1 MGEKQQQLT
10 ATMGKGQNEGGFS
23 EDQLQMYKDC
33 FKLMD
38 INKDGQLD
46 KNDLRGAFDN
56 VGVLMS
62 EGELDGL
69 LGEIGGAC
77 TYDNMVKMFQEKMA
91 GDGNDS
97 DDLIVQA
104 FKAYDNE
111 GKIDSKMFTHALMTW
126 GDKMTKAEIDDIF
139 GEFEIDE
146 DYMIK
151 SKDVIGLF
159 VAVKEEEKKEEAPPP
174 VVEEAPAEEDEGEAR
189 RRRRR
194 RPLSKWL
201 FQYLNE
207 ASNNPGLPSAS
218 CTIVHLSDGEPKQ
231 FLRPTSARLSLHS

>member
-1 MGEKQQQLT
+1 MGSTTRTTGRLIDTTELT
-10 ATMGKGQNEGGFS
+10 RTPRWARARMREGSPRTSSRCTRTASSSWTSTRMASLTKMTSVVLLTTF
-23 EDQLQMYKDC
+23 
-33 FKLMD
+33 
-38 INKDGQLD
+38 
-46 KNDLRGAFDN
+46 
-56 VGVLMS
+56 GVLMS

-104 FKAYDNE
+104 FKAYDQE
-111 GKIDSKMFTHALMTW
+111 GKIDAKMFQHALMTW

-174 VVEEAPAEEDEGEAR
+174 VEEAAPAEEDE
-189 RRRRR
+189 
-194 RPLSKWL
+194 
-201 FQYLNE
+201 
-207 ASNNPGLPSAS
+207 
-218 CTIVHLSDGEPKQ
+218 
-231 FLRPTSARLSLHS
+231 

>member
-1 MGEKQQQLT
+1 MGSCSLGIREE
-10 ATMGKGQNEGGFS
+10 ATQVKMGKGRNEGGFS

-38 INKDGQLD
+38 INKDGTLD

-104 FKAYDNE
+104 FRAYDQE
-111 GKIDSKMFTHALMTW
+111 GKIDSKMFQHALMTW
-126 GDKMTKAEIDDIF
+126 GGKMTKAEIDDIF

-151 SKDVIGLF
+151 TKDVISLF
-159 VAVKEEEKKEEAPPP
+159 VAVKEEPKAEEPPP
-174 VVEEAPAEEDEGEAR
+174 VEEAPVEEEEDADA
-189 RRRRR
+189 
-194 RPLSKWL
+194 KKKKKKKKK
-201 FQYLNE
+201 
-207 ASNNPGLPSAS
+207 AA
-218 CTIVHLSDGEPKQ
+218 K
-231 FLRPTSARLSLHS
+231 

>member
-1 MGEKQQQLT
+1 
-10 ATMGKGQNEGGFS
+10 MGKGQNEGGFS
-23 EDQLQMYKDC
+23 EEQLQMYKDC

-46 KNDLRGAFDN
+46 KNDLLGAFDN

-62 EGELDGL
+62 ESELDGL
-69 LGEIGGAC
+69 LGEISGPC
-77 TYDNMVKMFQEKMA
+77 TCDNMIKMFQEKMA
-91 GDGNDS
+91 GEGNDP

-104 FKAYDNE
+104 FKA
-111 GKIDSKMFTHALMTW
+111 W

-159 VAVKEEEKKEEAPPP
+159 VSVKEEPK
-174 VVEEAPAEEDEGEAR
+174 VEEPAPVEESPEAEPEEDADA
-189 RRRRR
+189 
-194 RPLSKWL
+194 KKKKKKKKK
-201 FQYLNE
+201 
-207 ASNNPGLPSAS
+207 AA
-218 CTIVHLSDGEPKQ
+218 K
-231 FLRPTSARLSLHS
+231 

>member
-1 MGEKQQQLT
+1 MGFVKQEQLK
-10 ATMGKGQNEGGFS
+10 MGKGQNEGGFS
-23 EDQLQMYKDC
+23 DDQLQMYKDC

-77 TYDNMVKMFQEKMA
+77 TYDYMVKMFQEKMA

-104 FKAYDNE
+104 FKAYDLE

-151 SKDVIGLF
+151 TKDVVSLF
-159 VAVKEEEKKEEAPPP
+159 VAQKEEEKKEATPPP
-174 VVEEAPAEEDEGEAR
+174 PEPEAAPEEDEGD
-189 RRRRR
+189 
-194 RPLSKWL
+194 SKKKKKKKKK
-201 FQYLNE
+201 
-207 ASNNPGLPSAS
+207 AA
-218 CTIVHLSDGEPKQ
+218 K
-231 FLRPTSARLSLHS
+231 

>member
-1 MGEKQQQLT
+1 
-10 ATMGKGQNEGGFS
+10 
-23 EDQLQMYKDC
+23 
-33 FKLMD
+33 MD

-111 GKIDSKMFTHALMTW
+111 GKIDSKMFTHALKTW
-126 GDKMTKAEIDDIF
+126 GDKMTDAEIDDIF

-151 SKDVIGLF
+151 TKDVVGLF

-174 VVEEAPAEEDEGEAR
+174 VVEEAPAEEDEGEA
-189 RRRRR
+189 
-194 RPLSKWL
+194 KKKKKKKKK
-201 FQYLNE
+201 
-207 ASNNPGLPSAS
+207 AA
-218 CTIVHLSDGEPKQ
+218 K
-231 FLRPTSARLSLHS
+231 